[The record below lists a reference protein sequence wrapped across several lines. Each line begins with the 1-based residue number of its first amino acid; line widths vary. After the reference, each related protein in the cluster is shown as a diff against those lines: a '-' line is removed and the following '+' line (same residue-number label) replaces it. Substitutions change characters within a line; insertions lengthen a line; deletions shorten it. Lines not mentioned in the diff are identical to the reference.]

1 MKDNIEFW
9 KGIVVDIMDPLQAGR
24 VRVRIFGHHN
34 PNTNQLDN
42 SCLPWAIVVLPPTVG
57 SNSGVG
63 ASPNGLTINSL
74 VIGYFDDPYGQ
85 QPIVFGVLPRP
96 HFKPNQ
102 EISDIFAE
110 EGQKTIN
117 GFLDLR
123 ENIAEYPVEIEQ
135 IEYLPGEEVNIVNKA
150 PEFYPREEYIDKM
163 SPSVINSNIEGIE
176 KTLIEIKRKLI
187 DDGGILEKSVKLAIY
202 PTEKYEVSPNIRF
215 PNIKKANF
223 IQYDESNKYSSDIKS
238 DFSNYRAIKEQ
249 NRINSNNEK
258 IYEEI

>member
-1 MKDNIEFW
+1 MNGTEFW

-24 VRVRIFGHHN
+24 VRVRIFGQHN
-34 PNTNQLDN
+34 PDIQQLDN
-42 SCLPWAIVVLPPTVG
+42 SCLPWAMVVVPTTIG

-63 ASPNGLTINSL
+63 GSPNGITINSL
-74 VIGYFDDPYGQ
+74 VIGYFDDPHGQ

-96 HFKPNQ
+96 HFDANNQ
-102 EISDIFAE
+102 IQSIFSDE
-110 EGQKTIN
+110 EKNIIN

-123 ENIAEYPVEIEQ
+123 EKIDEYPVEIEQ
-135 IEYLPGEEVNIVNKA
+135 IEYLPGEEVNIINKA

-176 KTLIEIKRKLI
+176 KTLIEIKRKSLE
-187 DDGGILEKSVKLAIY
+187 DGGVLEKKVKLAIY
-202 PTEKYEVSPNIRF
+202 PTEKYEVTPNIQF
-215 PNIKKANF
+215 PNKRKTNF
-223 IQYDESNKYSSDIKS
+223 IQYNESNKYSSDIKS

-249 NRINSNNEK
+249 NRINSNNEE